1 MTHLLKQKICRNRV
15 FECVYIV
22 MTRQYYGK
30 VKSTL
35 ILENFGCSKYIFSI
49 HACLSTNYVKV
60 INTFMAR
67 IL

>member
-1 MTHLLKQKICRNRV
+1 MTHLPKQNIYRNRV
-15 FECVYIV
+15 FECVDIV

-49 HACLSTNYVKV
+49 HACLSTSYVKV